1 MRRVQVKSLASSM
14 RPGIRYISG
23 QKENCCHVTTVEEI
37 TFKVGSVFTV
47 TGFLLISDYIW
58 RIIKNLM
65 YKCGEV
71 YADFAGE
78 ALFTITVF
86 VNLCK
91 FLDMLVFVM
100 LKHFFKF

>member
-47 TGFLLISDYIW
+47 TGFLLISDYI
-58 RIIKNLM
+58 
-65 YKCGEV
+65 
-71 YADFAGE
+71 
-78 ALFTITVF
+78 
-86 VNLCK
+86 
-91 FLDMLVFVM
+91 
-100 LKHFFKF
+100 